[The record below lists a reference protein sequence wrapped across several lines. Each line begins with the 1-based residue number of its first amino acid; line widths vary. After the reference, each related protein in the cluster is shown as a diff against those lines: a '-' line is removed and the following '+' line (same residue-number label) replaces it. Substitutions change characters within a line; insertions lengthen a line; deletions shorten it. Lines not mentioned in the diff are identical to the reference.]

1 MQKYLGWKV
10 VSEIHNPIVKVFI
23 WDIHDA
29 LADSRGKDEVM
40 SIVNETQGL
49 FDATVRNMTS
59 QLTLTRDLNLYDLRK
74 VEDLTATLAEEKKYS
89 KRRLDNEKMLCQ
101 SLRDEVLFLR
111 NNIESN
117 NFCHCNFAP

>member
-1 MQKYLGWKV
+1 M
-10 VSEIHNPIVKVFI
+10 VKVFV
-23 WDIHDA
+23 WDIHEA

-89 KRRLDNEKMLCQ
+89 KRRLENEKMLCQ

-117 NFCHCNFAP
+117 NFSHRNFVP